1 MRCTMLVERRFESP
15 DALKAHIIDSFG
27 DKVVQTMDSFQI
39 GYFEGRGSAK
49 RWISSD
55 RDLNKMYSLF
65 ESGSRVTLW
74 CDGSEEKENQLPTK
88 KKKRTEGSEKPE
100 KTEKSGSKRD
110 AAEEELKEIVDQ
122 LKTNNP
128 KLTLLQ
134 IRLWG
139 KMIQA
144 GQ

>member
-1 MRCTMLVERRFESP
+1 
-15 DALKAHIIDSFG
+15 
-27 DKVVQTMDSFQI
+27 MDSFQI

-49 RWISSD
+49 RWISTD

-65 ESGSRVTLW
+65 DSGSRITLW
-74 CDGSEEKENQLPTK
+74 CDGSEEKENQPPTK
-88 KKKRTEGSEKPE
+88 KKQTEGSEKLE
-100 KTEKSGSKRD
+100 KTEKSGSNSKRD
-110 AAEEELKEIVDQ
+110 AAEQELKEILDQ

-128 KLTLLQ
+128 KPTLPQ